1 MITIRALF
9 DDYAAAT
16 EKTWTHDRSSTEG
29 ASGIFTCRR
38 KRWFAQNDV
47 AVDPDYVDR
56 YGAKRR
62 GDLIENGWVVPA
74 LRAGLPPSCD
84 LLWAGD
90 DQRTL
95 VDGYISATPDGLLVN
110 RGNADVTIEGVT
122 LAPGGCVVIEIKS
135 IDPRVD
141 LREAKS
147 EHIGQ
152 VHVQMGLIRQCTAH
166 QPDWAIVLYVDAS
179 FLDDVTV
186 FPVRFD
192 PAVYEAARQRATS
205 IMLAERAEDLPPEG
219 KIAGGKACQYCGW
232 RKQCVGASVGA
243 VPQDAAPLSQE
254 ATVALG
260 RLVERRAAARS
271 DEAAAAAR
279 VAEIEHEIKNTLRAH
294 GARRAAGDGWSV
306 SWSSV
311 RGKKSLDRAAVE
323 AAGIDLSPYEREG
336 EPSERL
342 TIKAA

>member
-1 MITIRALF
+1 MITIRTLF
-9 DDYAAAT
+9 DSYAAAT
-16 EKTWTHDRSSTEG
+16 EKTWAHDRTSTEG

-38 KRWFAQNDV
+38 KRWFAQNGIAAD
-47 AVDPDYVDR
+47 DDYVDR

-62 GDLIENGWVVPA
+62 GDLIESGWVVPA
-74 LRAGLPPSCD
+74 LRAGLPPGCE

-122 LAPGGCVVIEIKS
+122 LAPGECVAVEIKS

-152 VHVQMGLIRQCTAH
+152 VHVQMGLIRQCTAYR
-166 QPDWAIVLYVDAS
+166 PDWAIVIYVDAS

-186 FPVRFD
+186 FPIRYDATVF
-192 PAVYEAARQRATS
+192 EAARQRATS
-205 IMLAERAEDLPPEG
+205 IMMAERAEDMPPEG

-232 RKQCVGASVGA
+232 RRQCVGASVGA
-243 VPQDAAPLSQE
+243 VPSEDAALDPEVAE
-254 ATVALG
+254 AL
-260 RLVERRAAARS
+260 RQLVEQRAAARA

-279 VAEIEHEIKNTLRAH
+279 VGEIEQEIKDTLR
-294 GARRAAGDGWSV
+294 GNGTRRAAGDGWSI
-306 SWSSV
+306 SWASV
-311 RGKKSLDRAAVE
+311 KGRKSLDRKAVE
-323 AAGIDLSPYEREG
+323 AAGIDLAPYEREG